1 MEDYGERQSLDT
13 RYPGYNDS
21 LKMLRGEVETFEAL
35 LKQTVEEKDFTKIK
49 PLHNRIKE
57 LKHQIDVSQCLN
69 NYAFYRIMHEEAYFA
84 KKILGLE
91 GTDSNEEIKENLLS
105 ALKLQKEAEVRAVTK
120 MIKDKYKTKIDSVEE
135 IEGRLSEKEKA
146 LRSQIEVNQ
155 QQQVTITDLQSK
167 VNEKEDQQKTIEDLQ
182 ESIKFFE
189 EQFDEVQNMKQL
201 YITYI
206 NDGKVINKD
215 FNLDLDLYYNA
226 QRRSCY
232 PATHKSLL
240 YRQKLLCKLSNY
252 PEKAAKYQEDQ
263 GNMAELWRCKSL
275 ELLYLLLP

>member
-84 KKILGLE
+84 KKTLGLD

-135 IEGRLSEKEKA
+135 IEGRLLEKEQA
-146 LRSQIEVNQ
+146 LKSQIEVNQ
-155 QQQVTITDLQSK
+155 QQKDTITDLQARVEESK
-167 VNEKEDQQKTIEDLQ
+167 DQQITIDDLQ
-182 ESIKFFE
+182 ESLKFFE
-189 EQFDEVQNMKQL
+189 EQYDEVQNLRQL
-201 YITYI
+201 YVTYI
-206 NDGKVINKD
+206 NDGKSINKN
-215 FNLDLDLYYNA
+215 FNIDLDLYYNG
-226 QRRSCY
+226 QR
-232 PATHKSLL
+232 
-240 YRQKLLCKLSNY
+240 KLFVI
-252 PEKAAKYQEDQ
+252 
-263 GNMAELWRCKSL
+263 
-275 ELLYLLLP
+275 